1 MMDINVDLFQWSRKF
16 FDKKNGSGVKN
27 LNISHK
33 ALAEEFHKPVTRIFK
48 KRKVYSSFIDNI

>member
-1 MMDINVDLFQWSRKF
+1 MWTCFNDLENFLI
-16 FDKKNGSGVKN
+16 KKNGSGVKN